1 MASRTYIYVPSRSTA
16 VSRNETVAILFTGR
30 ARDMT
35 GQQTT
40 ADTGKACLMGCPEDD
55 NVISRR
61 IYCFVVAE
69 AKGLRRCSNG
79 LRVAH
84 RSLEEGAALD

>member
-1 MASRTYIYVPSRSTA
+1 
-16 VSRNETVAILFTGR
+16 
-30 ARDMT
+30 
-35 GQQTT
+35 
-40 ADTGKACLMGCPEDD
+40 MGCPEDD

-69 AKGLRRCSNG
+69 AKKGLRRCSNG